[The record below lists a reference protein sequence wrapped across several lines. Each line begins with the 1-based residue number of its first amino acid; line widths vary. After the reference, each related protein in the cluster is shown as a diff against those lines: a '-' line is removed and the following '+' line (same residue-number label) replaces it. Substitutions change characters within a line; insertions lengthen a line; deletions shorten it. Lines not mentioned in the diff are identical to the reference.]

1 MIQEQIRRVAV
12 TVTVMLDYDEFYEA
26 CGAIKTNPK
35 PWSPAIEFGRAIA
48 AIEGVYDVVSV
59 TNLTMQNTGK
69 DFEEEPIP
77 GDATDE

>member
-48 AIEGVYDVVSV
+48 SIGGVYDVVSV